1 MVFNSIGYFIKE
13 GILSIRRNWVMF
25 LASLASIVAT
35 LLVFGILMI
44 ALQNIRAM
52 VGEIESQVEVTA
64 YMVDGLSYE
73 ALTSLEDEF
82 KAWEGVAHVTF
93 ISKEEA
99 LEEMKDDMGKN
110 RGLLE
115 GYTAQDNPL
124 PCSFIIRAEKPIYV
138 KGIVDKLKAM
148 QEVEEIN
155 YSQEVVNVL
164 MKVSS
169 TVRML
174 GLGLLAILLVVSF
187 VIISNTIRLA
197 VIMKRREIHIM
208 KYIGA
213 TDWFIRWPFIV
224 EGFFIGICGA
234 LLAAGLVLGIYY
246 LILQKTETLMGLF
259 SLLTLDKVYAS
270 LLLSFLGLGGGI
282 GILSSGFSVRKH
294 LRV

>member
-1 MVFNSIGYFIKE
+1 MAFNTIGYFIKE

-25 LASLASIVAT
+25 LASLASIVAS
-35 LLVFGILMI
+35 LLVLGILMI
-44 ALQNIRAM
+44 ILQNIRAM
-52 VGEIESQVEVTA
+52 MNEIESQVEVTA

-73 ALTSLEDEF
+73 TLTDLEDEF
-82 KAWEGVAHVTF
+82 KAWEGVSQVTF
-93 ISKEEA
+93 VSKEEA
-99 LEEMKDDMGKN
+99 LEEMKEDMGQNKA
-110 RGLLE
+110 LLE
-115 GYTAQDNPL
+115 GYTGENNPL

-148 QEVEEIN
+148 KEVEEIN
-155 YSQEVVNVL
+155 YSQEVVDVL
-164 MKVSS
+164 MKISS

-174 GLGLLAILLVVSF
+174 GLGLLAVLSAVSF

-197 VIMKRREIHIM
+197 VMMKRREIHIM

-234 LLAAGLVLGIYY
+234 LLASGLVLGIYY
-246 LILQKTETLMGLF
+246 LILQRAETMMGLF
-259 SLLTLDKVYAS
+259 TLLSLDGVYPS
-270 LLLSFLGLGGGI
+270 LLLFFLGLGGGI

>member
-1 MVFNSIGYFIKE
+1 
-13 GILSIRRNWVMF
+13 
-25 LASLASIVAT
+25 
-35 LLVFGILMI
+35 
-44 ALQNIRAM
+44 
-52 VGEIESQVEVTA
+52 
-64 YMVDGLSYE
+64 
-73 ALTSLEDEF
+73 
-82 KAWEGVAHVTF
+82 
-93 ISKEEA
+93 
-99 LEEMKDDMGKN
+99 MKDDMGKN

-115 GYTAQDNPL
+115 GYTSKNNPL

-148 QEVEEIN
+148 KEVEELS
-155 YSQEVVNVL
+155 YSQEVVNAL
-164 MKVSS
+164 MKISS
-169 TVRML
+169 TVRIL

-246 LILQKTETLMGLF
+246 LIVQRAETMMGLF
-259 SLLTLDKVYAS
+259 TLLPLGEVYAS

>member
-1 MVFNSIGYFIKE
+1 MAFSSTGYFIKE
-13 GILSIRRNWVMF
+13 GLLSIRKNWVMF
-25 LASLASIVAT
+25 LASLASIVAS

-44 ALQNIRAM
+44 ALQNITSM

-115 GYTAQDNPL
+115 GYTSKNNPL

-148 QEVEEIN
+148 KEVEELS
-155 YSQEVVNVL
+155 YSQEVVNAL
-164 MKVSS
+164 MKISS
-169 TVRML
+169 TVRIL

-224 EGFFIGICGA
+224 EGFFIGICGT

-246 LILQKTETLMGLF
+246 LIVQRAETMMGLF
-259 SLLTLDKVYAS
+259 TLLPLGEVYAS